1 MVSQEFQG
9 EFIRENVVE
18 NLYTAFGYIERF
30 SENKIVPCCFGTAEI
45 LLCACAMFRFKNL
58 LLSKSTLCLDLSF
71 IRRLQRLQ

>member
-18 NLYTAFGYIERF
+18 NLYTIFGSIKPF

-45 LLCACAMFRFKNL
+45 LLCARKKKFL
-58 LLSKSTLCLDLSF
+58 YVST
-71 IRRLQRLQ
+71 